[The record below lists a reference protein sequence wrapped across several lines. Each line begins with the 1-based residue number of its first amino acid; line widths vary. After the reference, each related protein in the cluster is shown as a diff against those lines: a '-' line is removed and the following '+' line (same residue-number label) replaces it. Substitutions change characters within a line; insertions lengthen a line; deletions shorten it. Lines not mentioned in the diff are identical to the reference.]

1 MRHLRRLAAP
11 TGVIAF
17 SLLLLA
23 SSRPAMGEAAP
34 PAGTLAIRA
43 GRLID
48 GTGSAPARN
57 VVILIEN
64 GRIARV
70 GADVAIPGGT
80 RVVDLSSA
88 TVLPGLID
96 AHVHLAGR
104 YIGEGENWEDSSV
117 RDLPQADA
125 IRGVRNAR
133 LTLEAGFTTV
143 RNVGAS
149 DFSDVALRDMIAAG
163 VVPGPR
169 ILAAGH
175 SLGITGGHC
184 DTNGYRPGLFDPD
197 IRQGVADGI
206 EQVTASVR
214 YQIKHGA
221 DVIKFCATGGVL
233 SEGDAVGVQQYSLE
247 EMTAIVAASH
257 MAERKVA
264 AHAHGNE
271 GIKVAVRAGVDSIE
285 HGSTLDEEAI
295 ALMKRQGTF
304 LVPTLM
310 AQEAVERQAKT
321 GVLTGLRA
329 EKALHIAPIGRRSFA
344 MAAKAGV
351 KIALGTDAGVFP
363 HGTNGHELTL
373 MVQNGLKPM
382 AAIVAGTSGAA
393 ELLGL
398 SAEIGSIQPG
408 RMADIVAVAGDPL
421 ETIALLEQVGF
432 VMKAGAIVKDGIA
445 ARP

>member
-1 MRHLRRLAAP
+1 VRQAFLRRLAAP
-11 TGVIAF
+11 TAVTV
-17 SLLLLA
+17 SLLLAA
-23 SSRPAMGEAAP
+23 STAVPAEQP
-34 PAGTLAIRA
+34 VPERIAIKA

-48 GTGSAPARN
+48 GTGAQPKRD

-64 GRIARV
+64 GRIEKV
-70 GADVAIPGGT
+70 GSDVTPPAGV
-80 RVVDLSSA
+80 RVVDLSAA
-88 TVLPGLID
+88 TVLPGFID
-96 AHVHLAGR
+96 AHVHLVGR
-104 YIGEGENWEDSSV
+104 YIGEGGNWEDASV

-143 RNVGAS
+143 RNVGAG
-149 DFSDVALRDMIAAG
+149 DFSDIALRDMINAG

-184 DTNGYRPGLFDPD
+184 DTNGYKPGLFDPD
-197 IRQGVADGI
+197 IRNGVANGLG
-206 EQVTASVR
+206 EVAASVR

-233 SEGDAVGVQQYSLE
+233 SEGDAVGVQQYTLE
-247 EMTAIVAASH
+247 EMKAIVAASH

-271 GIKVAVRAGVDSIE
+271 GIKVAVEAGVDSIE
-285 HGSTLDEEAI
+285 HGSTLDEETI
-295 ALMKRQGTF
+295 ALMKRHGTF

-310 AQEAVERQAKT
+310 AGEAIVRQSES
-321 GVLTGLRA
+321 GVLTGFRA
-329 EKALHIAPIGRRSFA
+329 EKALHIAPIARRSFG

-363 HGTNGHELTL
+363 HGTNGHEFTL
-373 MVQNGLKPM
+373 MVQGGMEPM
-382 AAIVAGTSGAA
+382 AAIVAGTTAAA

-398 SAEIGSIQPG
+398 QSEVGSIQPG
-408 RMADIVAVAGDPL
+408 RAADIVAVAGDPL
-421 ETIALLEQVGF
+421 GNIALLEKVEF
-432 VMKAGAIVKDGIA
+432 VMRAGAIVKDSITSQ
-445 ARP
+445 R